1 MAKKNR
7 ASREPAVLHEA
18 EAEGLE
24 DLIALDQVI
33 AALETQRRAKLAD
46 LIPLFFSFYFEHP
59 TVRTFRV
66 AEGRASAVCTLRR
79 RASNRPL
86 AADQLLGL
94 AKYRISAKM
103 GRTKT
108 RLNPAHAD
116 NDEVMKTLA
125 RVVADARR
133 AGVDLPADL
142 FVQND
147 AGAVVT
153 DDAVRRVLALRG
165 PDALR
170 LIQAV
175 SDVSLS
181 DMSMSGGDP
190 LRYAAEVVERMLDE
204 TEKQPRST
212 A

>member
-7 ASREPAVLHEA
+7 AAREPSVVHEA
-18 EAEGLE
+18 EADGLE

-33 AALETQRRAKLAD
+33 AALDTQRRAKLAD
-46 LIPLFFSFYFEHP
+46 LNPLLFSFYFEHP
-59 TVRTFRV
+59 TARTFRA

-79 RASNRPL
+79 RASNRLLTP
-86 AADQLLGL
+86 AQLLQL

-108 RLNPAHAD
+108 RLNPSHAD
-116 NDEVMKTLA
+116 NDDIMKTLV

-133 AGVDLPADL
+133 AGVDLPDDL
-142 FVQND
+142 FLQNE

-153 DDAVRRVLALRG
+153 DDAVRRVLTLRG
-165 PDALR
+165 PDALG
-170 LIQAV
+170 LIEAV
-175 SDVSLS
+175 SDVVLS
-181 DMSMSGGDP
+181 DMEISGGDP
-190 LRYAAEVVERMLDE
+190 LRYAADVVERMLNE
-204 TEKQPRST
+204 TENQPKSP